1 MIAQIRKRLI
11 PRCHIYYHTF
21 CLKIVRSKTFS
32 VSCTKIQP
40 TACAHCQKIT
50 GTKSS
55 THFLD
60 MNQTTTSTL
69 VTTCLTPWEVNSS
82 DFGLTIMFSHLDSV
96 RNFSKNLSLYHRNA
110 QIVLS
115 DSTSRYDELLEDS
128 FRFVFYFISVKLNI

>member
-1 MIAQIRKRLI
+1 
-11 PRCHIYYHTF
+11 
-21 CLKIVRSKTFS
+21 
-32 VSCTKIQP
+32 
-40 TACAHCQKIT
+40 
-50 GTKSS
+50 
-55 THFLD
+55 

-128 FRFVFYFISVKLNI
+128 FRCVF